1 MVFFDGEIGGKKRG
15 VCGIRD
21 RNVQLNTNEFA
32 ILNTYAVYKV
42 QFGIVMASLY
52 IYVFSDIVVF
62 LIGVFEGYV
71 DDLGGVSFLAG
82 YETEVGTDF
91 VQMNAVKLVVEGVYK
106 TFQIVVATLI
116 AERKALAGIT
126 VADADVLRV
135 DGRNIAIHDYH
146 LIYIVTQLECLS
158 NMFFEKHG

>member
-1 MVFFDGEIGGKKRG
+1 M
-15 VCGIRD
+15 
-21 RNVQLNTNEFA
+21 QL
-32 ILNTYAVYKV
+32 
-42 QFGIVMASLY
+42 GIVVASFY

-62 LIGVFEGYV
+62 LVGVFEGYIN
-71 DDLGGVSFLAG
+71 DLGRVAFLAG

-106 TFQIVVATLI
+106 TLQIIVAILV
-116 AERKALAGIT
+116 AEGEAFAGIT
-126 VADADVLRV
+126 VTDANVLRI